1 MHAQALE
8 KMAYVHAMVGA
19 GKYDAPL
26 ILIFAAAPT
35 TPIEEAAM
43 NEPPDPRPI
52 NTAVAR
58 PLIYAMATAAG
69 IAVANIYYNQPML
82 GLIEADLPGELSGLV
97 PTATQLGYAAGLFLL
112 VPLGDIVERRR
123 LVTVQFML
131 LAVALVLA
139 ALAPS
144 ALLLVLASLL
154 VGLASTVAQQIVPFA
169 AHLSSPERRGA
180 TVGMVLAGILTG
192 ILLSRTLAGFV
203 ATYGGWREMFW
214 LGVPMALAAGVL
226 MRAKLPHSR
235 PDSQMGYGR
244 LLHSILHLWNEFPAL
259 RLAAATQA
267 MIFAAFT
274 AFWTVLAFRLQ
285 APPFGLGADV
295 AGLFGIIGAAGIFAA
310 PLAGRFA
317 DARGPTPVV
326 VVGAMLTLVSWLVFG
341 AWTSIAGLALG
352 VVLLDFATQSAL
364 VSNQHIVFSLRPEA
378 RGRLNTVLMGT
389 MFLGGALGSATGTAA
404 WKAGGWN
411 AVVLL
416 GLAFALIATLLQAIN
431 VLRRRKTVRLPGENP
446 Q

>member
-1 MHAQALE
+1 
-8 KMAYVHAMVGA
+8 
-19 GKYDAPL
+19 
-26 ILIFAAAPT
+26 
-35 TPIEEAAM
+35 M
-43 NEPPDPRPI
+43 NPRQNADRVSPGI
-52 NTAVAR
+52 
-58 PLIYAMATAAG
+58 PKSLIYTMATAAG
-69 IAVANIYYNQPML
+69 VAVANIYYNQPML
-82 GLIEADLPGELSGLV
+82 GLIETDLPGNLAGFV

-112 VPLGDIVERRR
+112 VPLGDLVERRR
-123 LVTVQFML
+123 LVVVQFGL
-131 LAVALVLA
+131 LSIALMMA
-139 ALAPS
+139 AMAPN

-203 ATYGGWREMFW
+203 ATYGGWREMLW
-214 LGVPMALAAGVL
+214 LGVPMALAAAVL
-226 MRAKLPHSR
+226 MRMKLPHSR
-235 PDSQMGYGR
+235 PDSQLGYGR
-244 LLHSILHLWNEFPAL
+244 LLHSILHLWKEFPTL
-259 RLAAATQA
+259 RLAAVTQA

-317 DARGPTPVV
+317 AARGPTPVV
-326 VVGAMLTLVSWLVFG
+326 VMGAVLTLVSWLVFG
-341 AWTSIAGLALG
+341 AWTSMAGLIVG

-378 RGRLNTVLMGT
+378 RARLNTVLMGT
-389 MFLGGALGSATGTAA
+389 MFLGGALGSAAGTAA
-404 WKAGGWN
+404 WKAGDWN

-416 GLAFALIATLLQAIN
+416 GLAFAVIVTLLQAIN
-431 VLRRRKTVRLPGENP
+431 LLRRRKASRLAGESP

>member
-1 MHAQALE
+1 MN
-8 KMAYVHAMVGA
+8 
-19 GKYDAPL
+19 PL
-26 ILIFAAAPT
+26 RTQPLPPPAAS
-35 TPIEEAAM
+35 
-43 NEPPDPRPI
+43 
-52 NTAVAR
+52 R

-82 GLIEADLPGELSGLV
+82 GLIEADLPGRMTGLV

-123 LVTVQFML
+123 LVVVQFGL
-131 LAVALVLA
+131 LALALVLA
-139 ALAPS
+139 ALAPT
-144 ALLLVLASLL
+144 ALLLVAASLL

-226 MRAKLPHSR
+226 MRMKLPHSR
-235 PDSQMGYGR
+235 PDSQLGYGR
-244 LLHSILHLWNEFPAL
+244 LLHSILHLWKEFPAL
-259 RLAAATQA
+259 RLAAVTQA
-267 MIFAAFT
+267 LIFAAFT

-285 APPFGLGADV
+285 APPFGMGADV
-295 AGLFGIIGAAGIFAA
+295 AGLFGIVGAAGIFAA

-317 DARGPTPVV
+317 DARGPAPVV
-326 VVGAMLTLVSWLVFG
+326 VVGAVLTLASWLVFG
-341 AWTSIAGLALG
+341 AWTSLAGLIVG

-378 RGRLNTVLMGT
+378 RARLNTVLMGT
-389 MFLGGALGSATGTAA
+389 MFLGGAFGSAAGTAA
-404 WKAGGWN
+404 WQAGGWN
-411 AVVLL
+411 AVVTL
-416 GLAFALIATLLQAIN
+416 GVALGAVATTLQL
-431 VLRRRKTVRLPGENP
+431 VGRRRRQHQTQAQGAGQP
-446 Q
+446 

>member
-1 MHAQALE
+1 MNPLHTQQLPPQA
-8 KMAYVHAMVGA
+8 AS
-19 GKYDAPL
+19 
-26 ILIFAAAPT
+26 
-35 TPIEEAAM
+35 
-43 NEPPDPRPI
+43 
-52 NTAVAR
+52 R

-82 GLIEADLPGELSGLV
+82 GLIEADLPGRMTGLV

-123 LVTVQFML
+123 LVVVQFGL
-131 LAVALVLA
+131 LALALVLA
-139 ALAPS
+139 ALAPT
-144 ALLLVLASLL
+144 ALLLVAASLL

-226 MRAKLPHSR
+226 MRVKLPHSR
-235 PDSQMGYGR
+235 PDSQLGYGR
-244 LLHSILHLWNEFPAL
+244 LLHSILHLWKEFPAL
-259 RLAAATQA
+259 RLAAVTQA

-285 APPFGLGADV
+285 APPFGMGADV
-295 AGLFGIIGAAGIFAA
+295 AGLFGIVGAAGIFAA

-317 DARGPTPVV
+317 DARGPAPMVV
-326 VVGAMLTLVSWLVFG
+326 MGAVLVLASWLVFG
-341 AWTSIAGLALG
+341 AWTSLVGLVVG

-378 RGRLNTVLMGT
+378 RARLNTVLMGT
-389 MFLGGALGSATGTAA
+389 MFLGGAFGSAAGTAA
-404 WKAGGWN
+404 WQAGGWN
-411 AVVLL
+411 AVVAL
-416 GLAFALIATLLQAIN
+416 GVGLGAVATALQLIG
-431 VLRRRKTVRLPGENP
+431 RRRRQNQAQAREAN
-446 Q
+446 